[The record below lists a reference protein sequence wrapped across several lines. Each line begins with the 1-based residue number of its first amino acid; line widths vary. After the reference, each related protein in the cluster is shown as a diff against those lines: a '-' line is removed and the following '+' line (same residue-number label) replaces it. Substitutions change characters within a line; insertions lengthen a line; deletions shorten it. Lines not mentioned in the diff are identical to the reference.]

1 MKNPKQPGNEENM
14 KPQQQTGEEFG
25 SVKKGQ
31 LKRTPERAD
40 LPRGSETET
49 RASPRRG
56 HATTHP
62 AANQD
67 ANTAQK
73 STNGQSSTAKRYVVA
88 RQVAQTAPIDAMM

>member
-25 SVKKGQ
+25 SVKTGQ

-49 RASPRRG
+49 RAAGSRRG
-56 HATTHP
+56 
-62 AANQD
+62 
-67 ANTAQK
+67 
-73 STNGQSSTAKRYVVA
+73 
-88 RQVAQTAPIDAMM
+88 